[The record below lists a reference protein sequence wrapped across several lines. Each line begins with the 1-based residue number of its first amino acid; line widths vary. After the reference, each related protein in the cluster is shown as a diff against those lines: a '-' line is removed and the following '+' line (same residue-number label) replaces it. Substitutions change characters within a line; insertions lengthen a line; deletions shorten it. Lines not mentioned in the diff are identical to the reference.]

1 MANCFSHSP
10 ENPIN
15 QACQNWATT
24 KAAYRFFQNDNVS
37 YQNIIESHVQATKDR
52 INEFSTILAI
62 QDTTYFNYSAH
73 KKTKGLCPLS
83 KKEGKNK
90 KEIVTSGLV
99 MHSTLAV
106 STEGLPL
113 GILNQ
118 KTYSRESLS
127 KEKKELKK
135 RSHNTSLP
143 IEEKDSFRWLECLQ
157 KTHDILGS
165 HPVKVV
171 TVCDRESDIYDFFRL
186 AESLKSPVLVR
197 ASHNRTVNKKSSYS
211 ELTGE
216 KLWDLMKKKKSLGK
230 LKLKLPQQDDQ
241 PARVAHCD
249 IKISEFILNVPK
261 GHIKKHKENLSSLN
275 LYAVYVFENN
285 PPEEVDSIN
294 WMLLYNLPIKNFK
307 EALEKIK
314 WYCIRWRIEVF
325 HKILKSGLKVEDC
338 RLSTADRLIRYL
350 TLMSI
355 VAWRIFWITLIA
367 RVAPDDS
374 CLLFLNNIEWKI
386 LFSKHNQNKKIPK
399 KPPSVKEAVKWIAQL
414 GGFLARKGDGDPG
427 ITHVWRG
434 LKKFSNFIE
443 GVELLKNTYG

>member
-1 MANCFSHSP
+1 
-10 ENPIN
+10 
-15 QACQNWATT
+15 
-24 KAAYRFFQNDNVS
+24 
-37 YQNIIESHVQATKDR
+37 
-52 INEFSTILAI
+52 
-62 QDTTYFNYSAH
+62 
-73 KKTKGLCPLS
+73 
-83 KKEGKNK
+83 
-90 KEIVTSGLV
+90 

-118 KTYSRESLS
+118 KTYSREVLS

-135 RSHNTSLP
+135 RTHNTTLP

-171 TVCDRESDIYDFFRL
+171 TVCDRESDMYDFFRL
-186 AESLKSPVLVR
+186 AENSKPTVLVR

-216 KLWDLMKKKKSLGK
+216 KLWNLMKKKKSLGK
-230 LKLKLPQQDDQ
+230 IELQLPQQDYQ
-241 PARVAHCD
+241 PARSVKCD

-261 GHIKKHKENLSSLN
+261 HHIKKRKEKLPSLK
-275 LYAVYVFENN
+275 LYAIYVLEKN
-285 PPEEVDSIN
+285 PPEGVDSID

-314 WYCIRWRIEVF
+314 WYCMRWRIEVF
-325 HKILKSGLKVEDC
+325 HKILKSGLKVENC

-367 RVAPDDS
+367 RVSPNAS

-386 LFSKHNQNKKIPK
+386 LFSKHNQNKKIPQK
-399 KPPSVKEAVKWIAQL
+399 TPSVKEAVKWIAQL
-414 GGFLARKGDGDPG
+414 GGFLARKGDGEPG